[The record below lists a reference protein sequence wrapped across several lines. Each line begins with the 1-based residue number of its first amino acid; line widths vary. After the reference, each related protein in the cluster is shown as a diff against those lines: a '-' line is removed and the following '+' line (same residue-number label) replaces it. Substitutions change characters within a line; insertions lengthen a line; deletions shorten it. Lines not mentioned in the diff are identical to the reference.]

1 MILKPI
7 EHIEAS
13 DISALVENKVPESP
27 ALEYKSRLP
36 GSADSEKIKFLA
48 EISAFANTR
57 GGVLLAGINDVD
69 GAPDG
74 ICGIQS
80 DDFDA
85 EVLRV
90 EQIIRNGLSPR
101 IDVKLRPIIVGEKTV
116 LAIEI
121 GKSWRGPHL
130 VSFKDHSK
138 FYGRNSAGK
147 YPMDV
152 YEIRDAFLSSETI
165 PERIR
170 QFRRDRANKLQNRDE
185 LPLQLYERSLLAIHV
200 IPLAGFGVG
209 GSETVSN
216 KAMHRS
222 MLQPPGA
229 TGWNNRI
236 NLDGVVTFSG
246 RVGEPSRAYTQLFR
260 NGVVEAVASIGYQN
274 DKGKTYIHG
283 SSVERYLLEGLH
295 SYLDFYAKEDIPG
308 PYYCFI
314 TLIDVRGVVMAL
326 DNFRFALDGPL
337 VSDRSMLLIP
347 EVVIESSAE
356 SVANVLRPKI
366 DLVWNAFGMQRSP
379 NFDDEGKWVPRD

>member
-7 EHIEAS
+7 SEIEAS
-13 DISALVENKVPESP
+13 DIAALAENKVPESP

-57 GGVLLAGINDVD
+57 GGVLLAGISDVE
-69 GAPDG
+69 GVPDE
-74 ICGIQS
+74 ICGIDC
-80 DDFDA
+80 DDLDA
-85 EVLRV
+85 EILRV

-101 IDVKLRPIIVGEKTV
+101 IEVNLQPVTVGEKTV

-121 GKSWRGPHL
+121 GKSWKGPHM

-152 YEIRDAFLSSETI
+152 YEIRDAYLSSETI
-165 PERIR
+165 PERVR
-170 QFRRDRANKLQNRDE
+170 QFRHDRVNKLQKRDE
-185 LPLQLYERSLLAIHV
+185 LPLELYERSSLAIHV
-200 IPLAGFGVG
+200 VPLAAFGVG

-216 KAMHRS
+216 ESMHRS
-222 MLQPPGA
+222 MLRPPGA
-229 TGWNNRI
+229 MGWNNRV
-236 NLDGVVTFSG
+236 NLDGVVNFSG
-246 RVGEPSRAYTQLFR
+246 QVGEPSRSYVQLFR
-260 NGVVEAVASIGYQN
+260 NGVVEAVASIGHQGDDGVN
-274 DKGKTYIHG
+274 YIHG
-283 SSVERYLLEGLH
+283 SSIERYLLEGLN
-295 SYLDFYAKEDIPG
+295 SYLKFYAEEDIPG

-314 TLIDVRGVVMAL
+314 TLIDVLGAVMTL

-347 EVVIESSAE
+347 EAVIESPTE
-356 SVANVLRPKI
+356 NVIDAVRPKI
-366 DLVWNAFGMQRSP
+366 DLMWNAFGMRQSP
-379 NFDDEGKWVPRD
+379 NFDDGGNWAPRD